1 MLRIFKTIVIST
13 AMLFCAQGVQ
23 AASMPSPPDF
33 NFDTAFPTPL
43 SGSYSGEADLP
54 GVASPNN
61 IAWFQFTLSG
71 LSNVNLDT
79 FGSGILDTVLA
90 LYDSS
95 GAIVGQNDD
104 CGSPTSFQSCLT
116 LTNLVSDTYLAGIL
130 KFSSDEDGNAAIFVN
145 MWEATASSADDTPTA
160 RLNLDIS
167 AVPIG
172 AVPVPAAVW
181 LFGTALIGFV
191 GMSRRTSV
199 KT

>member
-33 NFDTAFPTPL
+33 NFDDFPSPL
-43 SGSYSGEADLP
+43 SGSYSGAANLP
-54 GVASPNN
+54 GAVSPNN

-71 LSNVNLDT
+71 LSDVDLDT
-79 FGSGILDTVLA
+79 VDSSISDTVLA
-90 LYDSS
+90 LYDI
-95 GAIVGQNDD
+95 GGTIVGQNDD
-104 CGSPTSFQSCLT
+104 CGNPVSLQSCLS
-116 LTNLVSDTYLAGIL
+116 LTNLAGGTYLAGIL
-130 KFSSDEDGNAAIFVN
+130 KYSSADGGNVVSKFEN
-145 MWEATASSADDTPTA
+145 MWEATLTSNGDTPLA
-160 RLNLDIS
+160 KLNLDIS
-167 AVPIG
+167 AIG